1 MYNASTRLNIFQLLD
16 KQRAFFRT
24 QKTKSVEF
32 RREQLLKFKSLVE
45 QYQPKFIEAL
55 YKDLRR
61 SNEVTMG
68 VEMRRFMTGLD
79 HTIEHFGEWAKNV
92 DVSGFWVKVTA
103 LGELQVIKTCLCLN
117 DFKLIYL
124 YFPTTF

>member
-103 LGELQVIKTCLCLN
+103 LGELQVIKTCLYSN

-124 YFPTTF
+124 YFSTKF

>member
-1 MYNASTRLNIFQLLD
+1 MYNASTRLRTFQLLD

-103 LGELQVIKTCLCLN
+103 LGELQVIKTCLYSN

-124 YFPTTF
+124 YFSTKF